1 MNLDFSSEKTEDR
14 DKPDSPYVEE
24 MMRIGARGMRRRGV
38 VLILFALSAVVIFG
52 FIGLAFD
59 MGRLYIVRNEA
70 QGYCDAAALAAAS
83 MLDGTMNGITAAR
96 TAAQT
101 GQYYASS
108 GAWKRYHFQNTQFQN
123 ITVEFATQYA
133 AANPASGDWTSV
145 PATGVGYRF
154 VRVGASGPVS
164 MYLSPILTGQ
174 STGTAAASAVAAQIK
189 MSMMDQGLV
198 PFAPF
203 AHCTTGTVI
212 PGGLPA
218 CSDPYLGYTLGR
230 QYTLRWGAN
239 TFQQTFKNNTL
250 QTSELNNWCQGDVQA
265 NGGQY
270 PAQLL
275 EIWKYDSKLLAD
287 KTGFWSSDEVA
298 GNANNYA
305 SMIKGWQGEPVRV
318 DEGLPGF
325 ETGPPQISSIAK
337 ALEDRGSAPYPGNI
351 VYTPVVDPITGEVL
365 AFFCFRI
372 LTSYSSNGNANWCA
386 IFEGGCVHGS
396 GRDSVNQDGVYEI
409 RLVR

>member
-1 MNLDFSSEKTEDR
+1 
-14 DKPDSPYVEE
+14 
-24 MMRIGARGMRRRGV
+24 MRLGARGIRQRGV
-38 VLILFALSAVVIFG
+38 VLILFAISAVVIFG

-83 MLDGTMNGITAAR
+83 MLDGTMNGINAAR

-108 GAWKRYHFQNTQFQN
+108 GAWKTYHFQNTAFQN
-123 ITVEFATQYA
+123 VTVEFATQYA
-133 AANPASGDWTSV
+133 ASNPASGDWTTA
-145 PATGVGYRF
+145 PASGAGYRF
-154 VRVGASGPVS
+154 VRVTASGQVP
-164 MYLSPILTGQ
+164 MYLSPVLTGQ
-174 STGTAAASAVAAQIK
+174 STGTAAASAVAAQVK
-189 MSMMDQGLV
+189 MSTMDQGLV

-203 AHCTTGTVI
+203 AHCTTGTPI
-212 PGGLPA
+212 SGGLPPCNLTA
-218 CSDPYLGYTLGR
+218 DPFMGYQEGK

-239 TFQQTFKNNTL
+239 TFQQTFKNNQL
-250 QTSELNNWCQGDVQA
+250 QASELSNWCQGDVEA

-270 PAQLL
+270 PSQLL
-275 EIWKYDSKLLAD
+275 AIWKYNSKLLQD

-305 SMIKGWQGEPVRV
+305 EMISGWQGEPVDV
-318 DEGLPGF
+318 SENLPGF
-325 ETGPPQISSIAK
+325 DTGPPQISSIAK
-337 ALEDRGSAPYPGNI
+337 ALEDRGSAPYPGNV
-351 VYTPVVDPITGEVL
+351 VYAPIVDPITGEVL
-365 AFFCFRI
+365 GFFCFKV
-372 LTSYSSNGNANWCA
+372 LTTYSNNGNANWCA
-386 IFEGGCVHGS
+386 VFEGGCLHGS